1 MDHPIRMSRNT
12 LNMIPPRLPTQRIR
26 KVFYILDLLHKMLKD
41 ETQQTPTNQNKCNI
55 KSLKK
60 CHTKTPKKYYN
71 IGSAWKCRTSNKKQ
85 HRITPP
91 PQPPPPPPPHKESKI
106 PRYGKKYPLVT
117 TKLKPT
123 LTSDS
128 SKPKNETTTKPTL
141 EERREERQNIKDN
154 KRENYLVRTKQHQQ
168 VQWKHWTTI
177 VKTKAKNLL

>member
-1 MDHPIRMSRNT
+1 MV
-12 LNMIPPRLPTQRIR
+12 PRENVEPATRS
-26 KVFYILDLLHKMLKD
+26 
-41 ETQQTPTNQNKCNI
+41 NI
-55 KSLKK
+55 ES
-60 CHTKTPKKYYN
+60 
-71 IGSAWKCRTSNKKQ
+71 
-85 HRITPP
+85 
-91 PQPPPPPPPHKESKI
+91 PPHKESKI

-168 VQWKHWTTI
+168 VQWKH
-177 VKTKAKNLL
+177 

>member
-1 MDHPIRMSRNT
+1 MVLRENVEPATRS
-12 LNMIPPRLPTQRIR
+12 
-26 KVFYILDLLHKMLKD
+26 
-41 ETQQTPTNQNKCNI
+41 NI
-55 KSLKK
+55 ES
-60 CHTKTPKKYYN
+60 
-71 IGSAWKCRTSNKKQ
+71 
-85 HRITPP
+85 PP
-91 PQPPPPPPPHKESKI
+91 PQPPPPQLPHTHTHTHTHTHKESKI

-168 VQWKHWTTI
+168 VQWKH
-177 VKTKAKNLL
+177 